1 MVKMLMV
8 LRSLHSWSIMRKRV
22 WKACLIC
29 RILVMIARCKT
40 TKKAMFRMM
49 PTVARV
55 TKAAKQINALAARME
70 TSITMVMKKGVGA
83 MAMVSLT
90 RGAMVLPVAVA
101 EPSAE
106 GRTVARAAV
115 ATMMAQVLLACLQQT
130 DAFRWQTSAVTKAS
144 LADSPPQHQ
153 SEATIL
159 IQANQGRPE
168 ESTKHPSCVDEG

>member
-1 MVKMLMV
+1 MLMV
-8 LRSLHSWSIMRKRV
+8 LRTLHSWSIMRKRV

-29 RILVMIARCKT
+29 CILVMIARCKT
-40 TKKAMFRMM
+40 KRKATFRMM

-55 TKAAKQINALAARME
+55 TKVAKQINALAAGME
-70 TSITMVMKKGVGA
+70 TSIMMVTKKSVGA
-83 MAMVSLT
+83 MAMASLA
-90 RGAMVLPVAVA
+90 RVAMVLPVAAAVT
-101 EPSAE
+101 SAE

-115 ATMMAQVLLACLQQT
+115 ATMMAQVLLACVQQT
-130 DAFRWQTSAVTKAS
+130 DAFRWQTSAATKAS

-168 ESTKHPSCVDEG
+168 ESTKHPSFVDEG